1 MFFYTK
7 EGLEEVAAAFL
18 IGFGGS
24 RSAQQD
30 SPDFSMREEETK
42 VWPTQT

>member
-7 EGLEEVAAAFL
+7 EGLEEVAAFL

-30 SPDFSMREEETK
+30 PRTF
-42 VWPTQT
+42 Q